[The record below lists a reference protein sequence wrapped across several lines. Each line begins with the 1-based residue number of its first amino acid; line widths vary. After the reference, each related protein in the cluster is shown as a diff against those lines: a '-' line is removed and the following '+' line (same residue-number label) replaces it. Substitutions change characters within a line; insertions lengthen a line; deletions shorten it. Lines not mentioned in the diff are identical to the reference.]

1 MTTTVYEL
9 MGSMRNI
16 AVDDELIFPNVQTCI
31 ALVAVAGGQMVGVHV
46 TIADIER
53 MSQVAEAV
61 KRQGTVTDI
70 YVVGPIT
77 PMYNVSSFANL
88 GGTLHVHD
96 TPGFIDVRARM
107 VGSTVTFEKR
117 STAGHA
123 WQEIPITSFYP

>member
-16 AVDDELIFPNVQTCI
+16 AIDDELIFPNVQTCI

-61 KRQGTVTDI
+61 KRQGAVTDI
-70 YVVGPIT
+70 YVVGPIS
-77 PMYNVSSFANL
+77 PMYNISSFTNF
-88 GGTLHVHD
+88 GGTLHVYD

-107 VGSTVTFEKR
+107 IGSVVTFEQR
-117 STAGHA
+117 PTGGHA
-123 WQEIPITSFYP
+123 WQAIPITSFYP